1 MYELTEEQ
9 KDAHEQIGKAIKEAV
24 DKIVKTANVLYEW
37 MKRVIARVKETL
49 VKSWSYLKTYI
60 MELPPKQRYKLL
72 KFMGIKNYLPFFRR
86 DGVIHCRNN
95 C

>member
-1 MYELTEEQ
+1 MEITQEQ
-9 KDAHEQIGKAIKEAV
+9 KEALEQIGKIVKEAV
-24 DKIVKTANVLYEW
+24 DKIVKTAKTLYEW
-37 MKRVIARVKETL
+37 MKSVIARAKEAL
-49 VKSWSYLKTYI
+49 IKSWDYMKAYI

-72 KFMGIKNYLPFFRR
+72 KSIGIKNYLPYFRR